1 LKTLV
6 GTNVSNV
13 RDKTVAHRSFW
24 CLTNSNIGR
33 LQEHKQNKYT
43 LKCRG
48 TKALQIVTRVS
59 SNKRTIQKFYL
70 LNHISK
76 TVESVLKKATV

>member
-1 LKTLV
+1 M
-6 GTNVSNV
+6 
-13 RDKTVAHRSFW
+13 
-24 CLTNSNIGR
+24 
-33 LQEHKQNKYT
+33 T
-43 LKCRG
+43 LKFRG

-76 TVESVLKKATV
+76 TVESVLKNATV